1 MKRFSC
7 DNDYSK
13 GLVLKDN
20 LTNKILEQDGIG
32 GYYTACEKLN
42 ELHEEIERL
51 KKENSEY
58 HKIVNCGNCHF
69 HNYDW
74 YDDGDEFEVCDKG
87 NDERLM
93 YHQFCKDWVEL

>member
-1 MKRFSC
+1 MTEKRFTV
-7 DNDYSK
+7 DK
-13 GLVLKDN
+13 GLEDIFCLEINDN
-20 LTNKILEQDGIG
+20 ENENMTCGECAKL
-32 GYYTACEKLN
+32 LN
-42 ELHEEIERL
+42 ELHEEIKRL

-87 NDERLM
+87 NTERLM